1 MHCSPVLIVFFL
13 FNCFSVGHPIS
24 SFYKLYNQK
33 EISTIQKQL
42 ACHLYKNSNGVAKE
56 YKTLVRQLYDV
67 CKGNIKNSSEIEK
80 NIEKVSDEL
89 QNLSPQ
95 YQENKILLGIFIQ
108 ITSLFSIFVIYMKH
122 CHSKTKTS
130 NKTQKEV
137 RTGDELNGEHDFTQ
151 AGYHYCEL
159 KQSAS
164 SSKVNNCITDGKLN
178 GSLLLTCFQMF
189 SQVLFYISL
198 FSSSFIEEE
207 QYLWYYFVP
216 TLFFILMV
224 FRAYITRINDD
235 FVYKLLII
243 LILLRVA
250 KTWNRTGVKWI
261 SIPDTGD
268 WLVLNQNQHYLVTLL
283 IISSIIML
291 ILLLNSESFV
301 GNFMLCCGCF
311 FILIYKLLVTNT
323 YTFGNYVNYLTK
335 DLLVLFIP
343 QFVYIQVFIGFLLT
357 QFGYMKV
364 YRTPWLILVLLLL
377 KIQNIPWFCI
387 IVIIENT
394 LTKEVLNW

>member
-1 MHCSPVLIVFFL
+1 M
-13 FNCFSVGHPIS
+13 
-24 SFYKLYNQK
+24 
-33 EISTIQKQL
+33 
-42 ACHLYKNSNGVAKE
+42 
-56 YKTLVRQLYDV
+56 
-67 CKGNIKNSSEIEK
+67 
-80 NIEKVSDEL
+80 
-89 QNLSPQ
+89 
-95 YQENKILLGIFIQ
+95 LLGIFIQ

-122 CHSKTKTS
+122 CCSKTKTS
-130 NKTQKEV
+130 TKIQKEV
-137 RTGDELNGEHDFTQ
+137 RTVDELNGEHDFTQ

-164 SSKVNNCITDGKLN
+164 SSRLKNCMTDGKLK
-178 GSLLLTCFQMF
+178 GSLLLACFQMF

-216 TLFFILMV
+216 TLCFILMV
-224 FRAYITRINDD
+224 LRAYITRIIDS
-235 FVYKLLII
+235 FVYKLFII
-243 LILLRVA
+243 LVLLRVA
-250 KTWNRTGVKWI
+250 RTWNRTGVKWI
-261 SIPDTGD
+261 SISDTGD
-268 WLVLNQNQHYLVTLL
+268 WLVLNQNQQYLVALL

-291 ILLLNSESFV
+291 LVLLNSESYV
-301 GNFMLCCGCF
+301 GNLMLCCGCS

-323 YTFGNYVNYLTK
+323 YTFGNYGKYLTK
-335 DLLVLFIP
+335 DFLALFIP
-343 QFVYIQVFIGFLLT
+343 QFVYIQVFMGFLLI
-357 QFGYMKV
+357 QFGCMKV

>member
-1 MHCSPVLIVFFL
+1 M
-13 FNCFSVGHPIS
+13 GHLIS

-33 EISTIQKQL
+33 EISTIQEQV
-42 ACHLYKNSNGVAKE
+42 ACHLYRNSNAIAKE
-56 YKTLVRQLYDV
+56 HKTLVSQLYDV
-67 CKGNIKNSSEIEK
+67 CKGYIKNSSEIEK
-80 NIEKVSDEL
+80 NIKKVSDEL

-95 YQENKILLGIFIQ
+95 YQEKKMLLGIFIQ

-130 NKTQKEV
+130 TKIQKEV
-137 RTGDELNGEHDFTQ
+137 RTVDELNGEHDFTQ

-164 SSKVNNCITDGKLN
+164 SSRLKNCMTDGKLK
-178 GSLLLTCFQMF
+178 GSLLLACFQMF

-216 TLFFILMV
+216 TLCFILMV
-224 FRAYITRINDD
+224 LRAYITRIIDS
-235 FVYKLLII
+235 FVYKLFII
-243 LILLRVA
+243 LVLLRVA
-250 KTWNRTGVKWI
+250 RTWNRTGVKWI
-261 SIPDTGD
+261 SISDTGD
-268 WLVLNQNQHYLVTLL
+268 WLVLNQNQHYLVAFL

-291 ILLLNSESFV
+291 LVMLNSESYV
-301 GNFMLCCGCF
+301 GNLMLCCGCS

-323 YTFGNYVNYLTK
+323 YTFGNYGKYLAK
-335 DLLVLFIP
+335 DFLALFIP
-343 QFVYIQVFIGFLLT
+343 QFVYIQVFMGFLLI
-357 QFGYMKV
+357 QFGCMKV
-364 YRTPWLILVLLLL
+364 YRTPWLILALLLL